1 MPARK
6 RREKEGIFMTTG
18 IWSFEAAL
26 ISFIVSSLIGSKLI
40 PFLVKVKCGQT
51 IKEIGPSWHKSK
63 QNTPTMG
70 GIMFIV
76 GSLVAIAV
84 TCLCYIMSAEDYMIN
99 KLKIAQVAAGF
110 AMSLI
115 YGAIGFIDDFIS
127 IKKKRNLGLTAR
139 QKLILQFTTAF
150 AYLIVL
156 RIFGDDTSTIIPFV
170 GLVDLGFFYYI
181 ISAVV
186 IVGIVNAVNLTD
198 GIDGLNGSVTMFVAS
213 FFMVMAGV
221 GSFVGMNIMCAAIAG
236 GCLGFLIWNFNPA
249 KIFMGDTG
257 SLFLGGAVCA
267 MAFGLDIPILLIPLG
282 IIYLCEM
289 FSVILQVTYFK
300 LTHGKRIFKMTPIH
314 HHFEMSGWNEI
325 KIVIVFSSVTFL
337 MGILT
342 MVLFLFGVIQ

>member
-1 MPARK
+1 
-6 RREKEGIFMTTG
+6 MTTG

-26 ISFIVSSLIGSKLI
+26 ISFIISSLIGSKLI

-51 IKEIGPSWHKSK
+51 IKEIGPSWHKNK

-76 GSLVAIAV
+76 GSLAAIAV
-84 TCLCYIMSAEDYMIN
+84 SCICYMMATEDFMFN
-99 KLKIAQVAAGF
+99 RLKIAQVVAGYI
-110 AMSLI
+110 MSFI
-115 YGAIGFIDDFIS
+115 YGAIGFVDDYIS
-127 IKKKRNLGLTAR
+127 IRKKRNLGLTPK
-139 QKLILQFTTAF
+139 QKLILQFITAF
-150 AYLIVL
+150 LYLIVL
-156 RIFGDDTSTIIPFV
+156 RIFGDDTRTVIPFV
-170 GLVDLGFFYYI
+170 GLVDLGIFYYI
-181 ISAVV
+181 ISAVI

-198 GIDGLNGSVTMFVAS
+198 GIDGLNGSVTMFVAA

-221 GSFVGMNIMCAAIAG
+221 IGFQGMNIFCAAIAG

-267 MAFGLDIPILLIPLG
+267 MAFGLDLPILLLPLG

-289 FSVILQVTYFK
+289 FSVILQVSYFK
-300 LTHGKRIFKMTPIH
+300 VTHGKRIFKMTPIH
-314 HHFEMSGWNEI
+314 HHFEMSGWNEV
-325 KIVIVFSSVTFL
+325 KIVIVFSSVTFV

-342 MVLFLFGVIQ
+342 MLLFLFGVVK